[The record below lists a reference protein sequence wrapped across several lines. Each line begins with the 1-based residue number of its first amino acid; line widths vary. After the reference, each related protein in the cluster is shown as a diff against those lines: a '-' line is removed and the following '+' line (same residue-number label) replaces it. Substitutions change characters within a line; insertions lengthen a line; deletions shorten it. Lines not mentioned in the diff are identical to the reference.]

1 MAEDGSHSLDLRAC
15 PFGKPQITFSAHF
28 LSPLPLSST
37 SLSSPSSSRI
47 AYKQTIIKTPI
58 ITIFFLLII
67 LFFSTFILEST
78 MTTYVEQYFLYGEVG
93 TDMPLP
99 GSLET
104 LVGYADLTAGA
115 AIVFAE
121 LILFSLVAGYWET
134 LSPFVFTA
142 AKKFVLSPIQAVSS
156 LLGQYAS
163 EFFYGCWCHE
173 CRYALKERLTK
184 WIIDSHP
191 YRLASTVVNWH
202 FPWNRPLAT
211 LCRLF
216 GTYIVGLTVYTTLLI
231 PGTRYFSGLV
241 DGWDA
246 EVQSPYCPNAISR
259 YYLNTRLSRR
269 HLSEAYYCLG
279 EKSGLRLHTL
289 TVSNLDSYL
298 SGDGEIDHF
307 YPIVFVTITVLLA
320 IAATVLHDNLS
331 ETAAFQ
337 FVKSYLLRQN
347 PYPHESPMTQKEID
361 LWNMIS
367 QYETDIDSKKAQL
380 ANNTALLNATRAE
393 LGASKTRQE
402 EGWTQFEKLVA
413 GRNEA
418 VEAHNRELSINSR
431 LRQQLVNTGG
441 QLKVAE
447 GRLKDENQK
456 LIVVQ
461 QQVANERKQ
470 LVSERRVL
478 ELECQ
483 RFSDEQQQ
491 ASEHQDLIEE
501 RQRLAAVHDQ
511 LASERQ
517 QLADERQR
525 LADERKIHAQQY
537 EELAD
542 KEYNIG
548 SENLNLMIQ
557 NSELTNFL
565 QAAQQERDAAM
576 TQVMSMQQEL
586 DSTNLTANMTL
597 LEAQESLARTQ
608 QTEAAFHQSVTDIRT
623 ACDQVVMQERSAA
636 DQARRQVSSL
646 TADFNDLQSKIG
658 MAMRDAQRSH
668 EQAVNSKRTIEI
680 LEHRLAKYETMESG
694 STQEIPKRQTGNTGS
709 MSTALAQKEVVVAN
723 QLAEISDLKHR
734 LEQAKQDSPRPSESA
749 MQGNFQKLR
758 EALEKERRERTT
770 DNVRWGTKNR
780 ELEADN
786 QKLRI
791 SLSNA
796 QAHPGRR
803 SGNRRPPTLP

>member
-1 MAEDGSHSLDLRAC
+1 
-15 PFGKPQITFSAHF
+15 
-28 LSPLPLSST
+28 
-37 SLSSPSSSRI
+37 
-47 AYKQTIIKTPI
+47 
-58 ITIFFLLII
+58 
-67 LFFSTFILEST
+67 
-78 MTTYVEQYFLYGEVG
+78 MTTYAEQYFLYGEIG
-93 TDMPLP
+93 AYMPLP

-115 AIVFAE
+115 AIVFAA

-134 LSPFVFTA
+134 LSPVVFTA
-142 AKKFVLSPIQAVSS
+142 AKKFVLSPTQTVSP

-173 CRYALKERLTK
+173 CRYALRERLTR
-184 WIIDSHP
+184 WIVDSYP
-191 YRLASTVVNWH
+191 YRLVSTAVNWH

-211 LCRLF
+211 LCRLS
-216 GTYIVGLTVYTTLLI
+216 GTYIVGLTMYTTLLI
-231 PGTRYFSGLV
+231 PGTRYSSGLI
-241 DGWDA
+241 DGWNA
-246 EVQSPYCPNAISR
+246 GVQSSHCPSAISR

-289 TVSNLDSYL
+289 TVSNLNSYL
-298 SGDGEIDHF
+298 TGNGEIDHF
-307 YPIVFVTITVLLA
+307 YPIAFVAITVFLA
-320 IAATVLHDNLS
+320 IVVIVLHDNLS

-337 FVKSYLLRQN
+337 FLNSYLLRQN
-347 PYPHESPMTQKEID
+347 TYPHESPITPKEID
-361 LWNMIS
+361 LWNIIS
-367 QYETDIDSKKAQL
+367 QYEADLDSQKAQL
-380 ANNTALLNATRAE
+380 AKNTVLLNATTAE
-393 LGASKTRQE
+393 LSASKSRQQ
-402 EGWTQFEKLVA
+402 EGWAQFEKLVA
-413 GRNEA
+413 GRNET
-418 VEAHNRELSINSR
+418 VEAHSRELSINSR

-447 GRLKDENQK
+447 GRLKDESQK
-456 LIVVQ
+456 LIDVQ

-470 LVSERRVL
+470 LVSERRVF

-483 RFSDEQQQ
+483 RFSDE
-491 ASEHQDLIEE
+491 HQDVIEE
-501 RQRLAAVHDQ
+501 RQRLAVVHDQ
-511 LASERQ
+511 LAAERQ

-525 LADERKIHAQQY
+525 LADQQKNHAQQY
-537 EELAD
+537 EELVD
-542 KEYNIG
+542 REYNLG
-548 SENLNLMIQ
+548 SQNLDLMIK

-576 TQVMSMQQEL
+576 TQVTDMQQEL
-586 DSTNLTANMTL
+586 ESTNLTANITFM
-597 LEAQESLARTQ
+597 EAQESLSQTQ
-608 QTEAAFHQSVTDIRT
+608 QTEAAFHQSVTEIRT

-680 LEHRLAKYETMESG
+680 LEHRLAKYEAMKSG

-709 MSTALAQKEVVVAN
+709 MSTALAQKEVVVAS
-723 QLAEISDLKHR
+723 QLAEINDLKHR
-734 LEQAKQDSPRPSESA
+734 LEQAKQGSPRPSEPA
-749 MQGNFQKLR
+749 MQENFQKLR

-786 QKLRI
+786 KKLRI

-803 SGNRRPPTLP
+803 SGTKCPPTLP

>member
-1 MAEDGSHSLDLRAC
+1 
-15 PFGKPQITFSAHF
+15 
-28 LSPLPLSST
+28 
-37 SLSSPSSSRI
+37 
-47 AYKQTIIKTPI
+47 
-58 ITIFFLLII
+58 
-67 LFFSTFILEST
+67 
-78 MTTYVEQYFLYGEVG
+78 
-93 TDMPLP
+93 MPLP

-104 LVGYADLTAGA
+104 LVGCADLTAGA
-115 AIVFAE
+115 AIVFAA

-134 LSPFVFTA
+134 LSPVVFTA
-142 AKKFVLSPIQAVSS
+142 AKKFVLSPTQTVSS

-163 EFFYGCWCHE
+163 EFFYGCYE
-173 CRYALKERLTK
+173 CRYALRERLTR
-184 WIIDSHP
+184 WIVDSHP
-191 YRLASTVVNWH
+191 YRLVSTVVNWH

-211 LCRLF
+211 LCRLS
-216 GTYIVGLTVYTTLLI
+216 GTYIVGLTMYTTLLI
-231 PGTRYFSGLV
+231 PGTRYSSGII
-241 DGWDA
+241 DGWNA
-246 EVQSPYCPNAISR
+246 GVQSPHCPSAISR

-289 TVSNLDSYL
+289 TVSNLNSYL
-298 SGDGEIDHF
+298 TGNGEIDHF
-307 YPIVFVTITVLLA
+307 YPIAFVAITVFLA
-320 IAATVLHDNLS
+320 IVVIVLHDNLS

-337 FVKSYLLRQN
+337 FLNSYLLRQN
-347 PYPHESPMTQKEID
+347 TYPHESPITPKETD
-361 LWNMIS
+361 LWNITS
-367 QYETDIDSKKAQL
+367 QYKADLDSQKAQL
-380 ANNTALLNATRAE
+380 AKNTVLLNATTAE
-393 LGASKTRQE
+393 LSASKSREQ
-402 EGWTQFEKLVA
+402 EGWAQFEKLVA
-413 GRNEA
+413 GRNET
-418 VEAHNRELSINSR
+418 VEAHSRELSINSR

-456 LIVVQ
+456 LIDVQ
-461 QQVANERKQ
+461 QQVTNERKQ
-470 LVSERRVL
+470 LVSERRVF

-491 ASEHQDLIEE
+491 ASEHQDAIEE
-501 RQRLAAVHDQ
+501 CQRLAVVHDQ
-511 LASERQ
+511 LAAERQ

-525 LADERKIHAQQY
+525 LVDQQKNHAQQY
-537 EELAD
+537 EELVD
-542 KEYNIG
+542 REYNLG
-548 SENLNLMIQ
+548 SQNLDLMIK

-565 QAAQQERDAAM
+565 QATQQERDAAM
-576 TQVMSMQQEL
+576 TQVTDMQQEL
-586 DSTNLTANMTL
+586 ESTNLTANITL
-597 LEAQESLARTQ
+597 MEAQESLSQTQ
-608 QTEAAFHQSVTDIRT
+608 QTEAAFHQSVTEIRT

-680 LEHRLAKYETMESG
+680 LEHRLAKYEAMKSG

-709 MSTALAQKEVVVAN
+709 MSTALAQKEVVVAS
-723 QLAEISDLKHR
+723 QLAEINDLKHR
-734 LEQAKQDSPRPSESA
+734 LEQAKQGSPRPSEPA
-749 MQGNFQKLR
+749 MQENFQKLR

-803 SGNRRPPTLP
+803 SGTKCPPTLP